1 MNNFLLA
8 LVWSSGN
15 LGSGNCTFK
24 PLISVKPQPIFV
36 HGPNEKLKEAP
47 YRVVTCGVIAV
58 FLAIKSA
65 TLKTN
70 TRTFFSLFSLHLRG
84 GKMTALLYLIFNLI
98 NISYLKKL
106 KFLSIV
112 ESLFHK

>member
-1 MNNFLLA
+1 MDNFLLA
-8 LVWSSGN
+8 PVWSSGN
-15 LGSGNCTFK
+15 LGRGNCTFK

-47 YRVVTCGVIAV
+47 YHVVTCGVIEA

-84 GKMTALLYLIFNLI
+84 GEMTALLYLIFNL
-98 NISYLKKL
+98 KKYFL
-106 KFLSIV
+106 FKKIKIFIDCRKFV
-112 ESLFHK
+112 P